1 MRELFFWIAVT
12 VATGTAP
19 RYGMLALEYLARK
32 LA

>member
-1 MRELFFWIAVT
+1 MREFLFWITVT

-19 RYGMLALEYLARK
+19 RYGMLALEYLVRK